1 MQDSNTTTPSPTADQ
16 DELSAVQGILEGNPE
31 TGAEPVPPVAEQ
43 DAQPEEAPDADAP
56 EIEGKPAIDYAAK
69 VPMPNGD
76 PISVG
81 ELKDYYQQQQQH
93 KLDMIER
100 ENAVVREK
108 DQASLL
114 LSYVDNLPPEI
125 AEAAKMRAVTDYR
138 RELEI
143 LHASIPESTTPEGA
157 AKMKSSLYAL
167 ADSYGVP
174 HRAIDQIRDAT
185 TIKMM
190 YDYAR
195 LREGIREAKE
205 KVKPLRAA
213 DTPGQRAPRQQGNE
227 LQSKIDRA
235 KTTRNSADELAAVD
249 ALLRSA

>member
-1 MQDSNTTTPSPTADQ
+1 MMFTDTHTHIYSGEFDDDRDAMIRR
-16 DELSAVQGILEGNPE
+16 A
-31 TGAEPVPPVAEQ
+31 AESKVLRLLL
-43 DAQPEEAPDADAP
+43 
-56 EIEGKPAIDYAAK
+56 PAIDSEWHGKMLAVSGKHAGICF
-69 VPMPNGD
+69 PMMGLHPT
-76 PISVG
+76 SV
-81 ELKDYYQQQQQH
+81 K
-93 KLDMIER
+93 
-100 ENAVVREK
+100 A
-108 DQASLL
+108 
-114 LSYVDNLPPEI
+114 
-125 AEAAKMRAVTDYR
+125 DYR

-157 AKMKSSLYAL
+157 AKMKYSLYAL